1 MDRAAGS
8 GAGVDIYLY
17 QGLIGL
23 TYSMYL
29 WLLAAGLTI
38 AFGVLGVLNFSH
50 GALFM
55 LGAYLAFT
63 FYGMVGLNFWLSVLL
78 SAASVAVIGA
88 VLERFFF
95 RHIYNLD
102 LPFQLLL
109 TFGFV
114 LVIDDIVKMV
124 WGGMFMIPPIPPFLT
139 GAVPL
144 FGRPFPIYNL
154 FILVVGVLVA
164 VGIWL
169 LFDKT
174 WWGRK
179 VRAAAWNREM
189 GATLGLNV
197 PGLYMVVFMFAAA
210 LAAFGGALSIPMRPV
225 TPGLGTAMIIQAFIV
240 TVIGGLGNLR
250 GAFVGAIVVGMLTA
264 YSTMLFPLFELF
276 LPYVVMAAVLLL
288 RPQGLLGGR

>member
-1 MDRAAGS
+1 
-8 GAGVDIYLY
+8 VENYLY

-38 AFGVLGVLNFSH
+38 AFGILNILNFSH
-50 GALFM
+50 GSLFM
-55 LGAYLAFT
+55 LGAYFAFT
-63 FYGMVGLNFWLSVLL
+63 LYGVFGINFWLAVLL
-78 SAASVAVIGA
+78 SAGGVALVGA
-88 VLERFFF
+88 VMERFLF
-95 RHIYNLD
+95 RRIYQLE

-109 TFGFV
+109 TYGLV
-114 LVIDDIVKMV
+114 LVLDDIVKII
-124 WGGMFMIPPIPPFLT
+124 WGGAFLVPPIPPLLD

-154 FILVVGVLVA
+154 FILA
-164 VGIWL
+164 VGALVGIL
-169 LFDKT
+169 LWIVFDKT
-174 WWGRK
+174 WWGRMA
-179 VRAAAWNREM
+179 RAAAWNREM
-189 GATLGLNV
+189 GATLGMNV
-197 PGLYMVVFMFAAA
+197 PRVFTFVFMFAAA
-210 LAAFGGALSIPMRPV
+210 LAALGGALGIPMRPV
-225 TPGLGTAMIIQAFIV
+225 SPGLGIAMIVQAFIV

-276 LPYVVMAAVLLL
+276 LPYVVMAAVLML